1 MTDPTE
7 SRSVTPSQAVALY
20 RSILKHG
27 EESWLKWIELG
38 RWIKERTALA
48 AVKANATRGTTYA
61 HYLKKA
67 LGQFYETYQK
77 LSGNGT
83 ATALARCLDNLDAVT
98 AFRNRTPD
106 EDSRPNHPQRVW
118 EAYEKSLRST
128 IDFGGDDDE
137 SEEEDE
143 DEDKPARRRVGRSHN
158 TEKELLAEIEAL
170 KERLSAFEMSIY
182 PDINAERIW
191 RRIVEILGHNARAG
205 ELAVKT
211 GTALVG
217 LGGRIVEA
225 ELEWDAGGSRQA

>member
-1 MTDPTE
+1 M
-7 SRSVTPSQAVALY
+7 
-20 RSILKHG
+20 
-27 EESWLKWIELG
+27 
-38 RWIKERTALA
+38 A

-67 LGQFYETYQK
+67 LGQFHETYQK

-98 AFRNRTPD
+98 AFRNRMPE

-128 IDFGGDDDE
+128 IDFGDE
-137 SEEEDE
+137 DEDSSDE

-170 KERLSAFEMSIY
+170 REKISEYEMSIY
-182 PDINAERIW
+182 PNMNAQRIW
-191 RRIVEILGHNARAG
+191 RRIVEILGHNERAG

-211 GTALVG
+211 GEELVALG
-217 LGGRIVEA
+217 KRITGDQ
-225 ELEWDAGGSRQA
+225 LEWAKGASS